1 MAKVDWTEGFQQQL
15 DSYIGNA
22 SIEFGKSTALRW
34 AREIAAFEHRASL
47 FPTSYT
53 PEDLL
58 RGKEKLYRSC
68 QVMSRRFKLIFY
80 YEEAEDTIYLVDV
93 WDTRMNPKALIKRI
107 K

>member
-1 MAKVDWTEGFQQQL
+1 MAKVDWTEGFQRQL

-22 SIEFGKSTALRW
+22 SIEFGMSTALRW
-34 AREIAAFEHRASL
+34 AKEIASFEHRASL

-58 RGKEKLYRSC
+58 RGKGHLYRSC

-80 YEEAEDTIYLVDV
+80 YEEAEDTIYLVDI
-93 WDTRMNPKALIKRI
+93 WDTRMNPQALIKRI

>member
-1 MAKVDWTEGFQQQL
+1 MAKVDWTERFQQQL

-34 AREIAAFEHRASL
+34 ANEIASFEHRVSL

-58 RGKEKLYRSC
+58 RGKVKLYRSC

-80 YEEAEDTIYLVDV
+80 YEEAEDTIYLVDI